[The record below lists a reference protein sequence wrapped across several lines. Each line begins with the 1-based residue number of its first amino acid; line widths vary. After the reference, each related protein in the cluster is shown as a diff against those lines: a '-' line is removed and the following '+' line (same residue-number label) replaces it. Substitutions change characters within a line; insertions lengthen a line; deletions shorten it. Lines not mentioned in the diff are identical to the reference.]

1 MEQKITKEELFR
13 ESDALNAYITDAL
26 SIYSGLRK
34 TELTGVN
41 GFKYAARK
49 KEDHTKIDEND
60 FSTFFNQILVVDYL
74 QKHNINIFAMS
85 DEEKRNLQVDISEK
99 ISSSILS
106 DDKTQVIVKSDDV
119 TKDNID
125 YEFVLNTFN
134 YDEIVAFEKFYDMA
148 KKANIPYYISIN
160 SDFSFSFNDSII
172 IGCSK
177 DNLEQT
183 LEVLNE
189 FVLKNADILLKPMKF
204 VKNIGN
210 VVGFREVSHENL
222 SVYTEVYNALIKAID
237 DTLATYGQVPEND
250 LDRYKKLDA
259 FSLNDAKAML
269 IENLKQNLINSKL
282 DLEHYGSFKKS
293 EPVVQMDETVIRVPK
308 PTVAF
313 EETKDVDSVE
323 STVEVPE
330 VDSSVLANETEI
342 PKVAFNETDADVLA
356 QEPQDSTNAVE
367 NENKE
372 MDSTDKA
379 IDDFLNSMMPNDA
392 ELKQESNQSI
402 ENDSSS
408 VTSQADSTIAPESEP
423 SSLTNEELDAILD
436 NAAEIEQQKREF
448 NERTKKYQSIV
459 SESNL
464 LNTKLI
470 YNGEEISLLDY
481 LDKIDVLNKIPVDAT
496 ISTENGKKSGEEFIR
511 ECVIPYAL
519 NKTDNDLD
527 SIMSAYGA
535 KIVKEKT
542 GILSRLFR

>member
-49 KEDHTKIDEND
+49 KEDHTKIDETD

-160 SDFSFSFNDSII
+160 SDFSVSFNDSII

-183 LEVLNE
+183 LEVLDE
-189 FVLKNADILLKPMKF
+189 FVLKNSDILLKPMKF

-313 EETKDVDSVE
+313 EETKNVDSVE
-323 STVEVPE
+323 STVEIPE
-330 VDSSVLANETEI
+330 VDSSVLTNETEI
-342 PKVAFNETDADVLA
+342 PKVAFNETDADALV

-372 MDSTDKA
+372 VDSTDKA

-392 ELKQESNQSI
+392 ELKQENNKSI

>member
-49 KEDHTKIDEND
+49 KEDHTKIDETD

-160 SDFSFSFNDSII
+160 SDFSVSFNDSII

-183 LEVLNE
+183 LEVLDE

-210 VVGFREVSHENL
+210 VVGFREASHENI

-293 EPVVQMDETVIRVPK
+293 EPVVQMDETVIKVPK

-313 EETKDVDSVE
+313 EETKNVDSAE
-323 STVEVPE
+323 STVEIPE

-342 PKVAFNETDADVLA
+342 PKVAFNETNADALV
-356 QEPQDSTNAVE
+356 QEPQDSTNPVE
-367 NENKE
+367 SENKE
-372 MDSTDKA
+372 VDSTDKA

-392 ELKQESNQSI
+392 ELKQENNKSI

>member
-293 EPVVQMDETVIRVPK
+293 EPIVQMDETVIRVPK

-323 STVEVPE
+323 STVEIPE
-330 VDSSVLANETEI
+330 VDSSILANETEI
-342 PKVAFNETDADVLA
+342 PKVAFNEKNADALV
-356 QEPQDSTNAVE
+356 QEPQDSTNPVE
-367 NENKE
+367 SENKE
-372 MDSTDKA
+372 VDSTDKA
-379 IDDFLNSMMPNDA
+379 IDDFLNSMMPDGT

-402 ENDSSS
+402 ESDSSS
-408 VTSQADSTIAPESEP
+408 ITSQNDTTVTPESEP

-436 NAAEIEQQKREF
+436 NAAEIEQQKRAF

>member
-342 PKVAFNETDADVLA
+342 PKVAFNETDADALV

-372 MDSTDKA
+372 VDSTDKA

-392 ELKQESNQSI
+392 ELKQENNKSI

-448 NERTKKYQSIV
+448 NEKAKKYQSIV
-459 SESNL
+459 SESNF

-496 ISTENGKKSGEEFIR
+496 ISTENGKKSGEEFIK

>member
-204 VKNIGN
+204 VKNIGD

-293 EPVVQMDETVIRVPK
+293 EPVVQMNETVIRVPK

-330 VDSSVLANETEI
+330 VDSSVLTNETEI
-342 PKVAFNETDADVLA
+342 PKVTFNETNADVLA
-356 QEPQDSTNAVE
+356 QEPQDSINPVE
-367 NENKE
+367 SENKE
-372 MDSTDKA
+372 VDSTDKA
-379 IDDFLNSMMPNDA
+379 IDDFLNSMMPNGA

-408 VTSQADSTIAPESEP
+408 ITSQNDTTVTPESEP

-436 NAAEIEQQKREF
+436 NAAEIEQQKRAF
-448 NERTKKYQSIV
+448 NERAKKYQSIV
-459 SESNL
+459 SESNF

-496 ISTENGKKSGEEFIR
+496 ISTENGKKSGEEFIK

>member
-49 KEDHTKIDEND
+49 KEDHTKIDETD

-177 DNLEQT
+177 NNLEQT

-210 VVGFREVSHENL
+210 VVGFRKVSHENL

-330 VDSSVLANETEI
+330 VDSSVLTNETEI
-342 PKVAFNETDADVLA
+342 PKVTFNETNADVLA
-356 QEPQDSTNAVE
+356 QEPQDSIKPVE
-367 NENKE
+367 SENKE
-372 MDSTDKA
+372 VDSTDKA
-379 IDDFLNSMMPNDA
+379 IDDFLNSMMPDGA

-402 ENDSSS
+402 ESDSSS
-408 VTSQADSTIAPESEP
+408 ITSQNDTTVTPESEP

-448 NERTKKYQSIV
+448 NERAKKYQSIV
-459 SESNL
+459 SESNF

>member
-1 MEQKITKEELFR
+1 
-13 ESDALNAYITDAL
+13 
-26 SIYSGLRK
+26 
-34 TELTGVN
+34 
-41 GFKYAARK
+41 
-49 KEDHTKIDEND
+49 
-60 FSTFFNQILVVDYL
+60 
-74 QKHNINIFAMS
+74 MS

-183 LEVLNE
+183 LDVLNE
-189 FVLKNADILLKPMKF
+189 FILKNADILLKPMKF

-330 VDSSVLANETEI
+330 VDSSVLTNETEI
-342 PKVAFNETDADVLA
+342 PKVTFNETNADVLA
-356 QEPQDSTNAVE
+356 QDPQDSINPVE
-367 NENKE
+367 SENKE
-372 MDSTDKA
+372 VDSTDKA
-379 IDDFLNSMMPNDA
+379 IDDFLNSMMPNGA

-402 ENDSSS
+402 ESGSSS
-408 VTSQADSTIAPESEP
+408 IASQNDTTVTPESEP

-448 NERTKKYQSIV
+448 NEKAKKYQSIV

>member
-189 FVLKNADILLKPMKF
+189 FILKNADILLKPMKF
-204 VKNIGN
+204 IKNIGN

-330 VDSSVLANETEI
+330 VDSSVLTNETEI
-342 PKVAFNETDADVLA
+342 PKVTFNETNADVLA
-356 QEPQDSTNAVE
+356 QEPQDSINPVE
-367 NENKE
+367 SENKE
-372 MDSTDKA
+372 VDSTDKA
-379 IDDFLNSMMPNDA
+379 IDDFLNSMMPNGA

-408 VTSQADSTIAPESEP
+408 ITSQNDTTVTPESEP

-436 NAAEIEQQKREF
+436 NAAEIEQQKRAF
-448 NERTKKYQSIV
+448 NERAKKYQSIV
-459 SESNL
+459 SESNF

-470 YNGEEISLLDY
+470 YNGQEISLLDY

>member
-1 MEQKITKEELFR
+1 MEQKITKEELFGK
-13 ESDALNAYITDAL
+13 SDALNTYITDAL
-26 SIYSGLRK
+26 STYSGLRK

-49 KEDHTKIDEND
+49 KEDHTKIDETD

-85 DEEKRNLQVDISEK
+85 DEEKRNLQVDISKK

-160 SDFSFSFNDSII
+160 SDFSVSFNDSII

-183 LEVLNE
+183 LEVLDE
-189 FVLKNADILLKPMKF
+189 FVLKNSDILLKPMKF

-313 EETKDVDSVE
+313 EETKNVDSVE
-323 STVEVPE
+323 STVEIPE
-330 VDSSVLANETEI
+330 VDSSVLTNETEI
-342 PKVAFNETDADVLA
+342 PKVAFNETNADALV

-392 ELKQESNQSI
+392 ELKQENNKSI

>member
-1 MEQKITKEELFR
+1 MEQKITKEELFGK
-13 ESDALNAYITDAL
+13 SDALNAYITDAL

-49 KEDHTKIDEND
+49 KEDHTKIDETD

-160 SDFSFSFNDSII
+160 SDFSVSFNDSII

-183 LEVLNE
+183 LEVLDE
-189 FVLKNADILLKPMKF
+189 FVLKNSDILLKPMKF

-313 EETKDVDSVE
+313 EETKNVDSVE
-323 STVEVPE
+323 STVEIPE
-330 VDSSVLANETEI
+330 VDSSVLTNETEI
-342 PKVAFNETDADVLA
+342 PKVAFNETDADALV

-392 ELKQESNQSI
+392 ELKQENNKSI

>member
-210 VVGFREVSHENL
+210 VVGFREVSHKNL

-342 PKVAFNETDADVLA
+342 PKVAFNETNADALV

-392 ELKQESNQSI
+392 ELKQENNKSI

-448 NERTKKYQSIV
+448 NERAKKYQSIV

>member
-177 DNLEQT
+177 DNLEQN
-183 LEVLNE
+183 LDVLNE

-293 EPVVQMDETVIRVPK
+293 EPVVQKDETVIKVPK

-313 EETKDVDSVE
+313 EETKNVDSAE
-323 STVEVPE
+323 STVEIPE
-330 VDSSVLANETEI
+330 VDSSVLTNETEI
-342 PKVAFNETDADVLA
+342 PKVAFNETDADALV

-402 ENDSSS
+402 ESDSSS
-408 VTSQADSTIAPESEP
+408 ITSQNDTTVTPESEP

>member
-49 KEDHTKIDEND
+49 KEDHTKIDETD

-160 SDFSFSFNDSII
+160 SDFSVSFNDSII

-189 FVLKNADILLKPMKF
+189 FVLKNSDILLKPMKF

-237 DTLATYGQVPEND
+237 DTLATYGQIPEND

-323 STVEVPE
+323 SPVEIPE

-342 PKVAFNETDADVLA
+342 PKVAFNETNADALV
-356 QEPQDSTNAVE
+356 QEPQDSTNPVE
-367 NENKE
+367 SENKE
-372 MDSTDKA
+372 VDSTDKA
-379 IDDFLNSMMPNDA
+379 IDDFLNSMMPDGA

-448 NERTKKYQSIV
+448 NERAKKYQSIV
-459 SESNL
+459 SESNF

>member
-74 QKHNINIFAMS
+74 QKHNINIFAMT

-293 EPVVQMDETVIRVPK
+293 EPVVQKDETVIRVPK

-330 VDSSVLANETEI
+330 VDSSVLTNETEI
-342 PKVAFNETDADVLA
+342 PKVTFNETNADVLA
-356 QEPQDSTNAVE
+356 QEPQDSIKPVE
-367 NENKE
+367 SENKE
-372 MDSTDKA
+372 VDSTDKA
-379 IDDFLNSMMPNDA
+379 IDDFLNSMMPDGA

-402 ENDSSS
+402 ESDSSS
-408 VTSQADSTIAPESEP
+408 ITSQNDTTVTPESEP

-436 NAAEIEQQKREF
+436 NAAEIEQQKRES
-448 NERTKKYQSIV
+448 NDRAKKYQSIV
-459 SESNL
+459 SELNL

>member
-293 EPVVQMDETVIRVPK
+293 EPIVQMDETVIRVPK

-330 VDSSVLANETEI
+330 VDSSVLTNETEI
-342 PKVAFNETDADVLA
+342 PKVTFNETNADVLV
-356 QEPQDSTNAVE
+356 QEPQDSTNPVE
-367 NENKE
+367 SENKE

-379 IDDFLNSMMPNDA
+379 IDDFLNSMMPNGA

>member
-1 MEQKITKEELFR
+1 MEQKITKEELFGK
-13 ESDALNAYITDAL
+13 SDALNTYITDAL
-26 SIYSGLRK
+26 STYSGLRK

-119 TKDNID
+119 SKDNID

-183 LEVLNE
+183 LDVLNE

-210 VVGFREVSHENL
+210 VVGFRKVSHENL

-330 VDSSVLANETEI
+330 VDSSVLTNETEI
-342 PKVAFNETDADVLA
+342 PKVTFNETNADVLA
-356 QEPQDSTNAVE
+356 QEPQDSIKPVE
-367 NENKE
+367 SENKE
-372 MDSTDKA
+372 VDSTDKA
-379 IDDFLNSMMPNDA
+379 IDDFLNSMMPDGA

-408 VTSQADSTIAPESEP
+408 ITSQNDTTVTPESEP

-448 NERTKKYQSIV
+448 NERAKKYQSIV
-459 SESNL
+459 SESNF

>member
-1 MEQKITKEELFR
+1 MEQKITKEELFGK
-13 ESDALNAYITDAL
+13 SDALNTYITDAL
-26 SIYSGLRK
+26 STYSGLRK

-183 LEVLNE
+183 LEVLDE

-342 PKVAFNETDADVLA
+342 PKVAFNETDADALV

-372 MDSTDKA
+372 VDSTDKA

-392 ELKQESNQSI
+392 ELKQENNKSI

-436 NAAEIEQQKREF
+436 NVAEIEQQKREF
-448 NERTKKYQSIV
+448 NERAKKYQSIV
-459 SESNL
+459 SELNL

-470 YNGEEISLLDY
+470 YNGKEISLLDY

>member
-183 LEVLNE
+183 LDVLNE

-330 VDSSVLANETEI
+330 VDSSVLTNETEI
-342 PKVAFNETDADVLA
+342 PKVTFNETNADVLA
-356 QEPQDSTNAVE
+356 EEPQDSIKPVE
-367 NENKE
+367 SENKE
-372 MDSTDKA
+372 VDSTDKA
-379 IDDFLNSMMPNDA
+379 IDDFLNSMMPDGA

-402 ENDSSS
+402 ESDSSS
-408 VTSQADSTIAPESEP
+408 ITSQDDTTVTPESEP

-448 NERTKKYQSIV
+448 NERAKKYQSIV

-519 NKTDNDLD
+519 NKTDSDLD

>member
-330 VDSSVLANETEI
+330 VDSSVLTNETEI
-342 PKVAFNETDADVLA
+342 PKVTFNETNADVLA
-356 QEPQDSTNAVE
+356 QEPQDSIKPVE
-367 NENKE
+367 SENKE
-372 MDSTDKA
+372 VDSTGKA
-379 IDDFLNSMMPNDA
+379 IDDFLNSMMPDGA

-402 ENDSSS
+402 ESDSSS
-408 VTSQADSTIAPESEP
+408 ITSQNDTIVTPESEP

-448 NERTKKYQSIV
+448 NERAKKYQSIV
-459 SESNL
+459 SESNF

>member
-49 KEDHTKIDEND
+49 KEDHTKIDETD

-160 SDFSFSFNDSII
+160 SDFSVSFNDSII

-183 LEVLNE
+183 LEVLDE

-342 PKVAFNETDADVLA
+342 PKVAFNETDADALV

-372 MDSTDKA
+372 VDSTDKA

-392 ELKQESNQSI
+392 ELKQENNKSI

>member
-293 EPVVQMDETVIRVPK
+293 EPVVQMDETVIKVPK

-313 EETKDVDSVE
+313 EETKNVDSAE
-323 STVEVPE
+323 STVEIPE

-481 LDKIDVLNKIPVDAT
+481 LDKIDVLNKIPVDAN

>member
-210 VVGFREVSHENL
+210 VVGFRKVSHENL

-330 VDSSVLANETEI
+330 VDSSVLTNETEI
-342 PKVAFNETDADVLA
+342 PKVTFNETNADVLA
-356 QEPQDSTNAVE
+356 QEPQDSIKPVE
-367 NENKE
+367 SENKE
-372 MDSTDKA
+372 VDSTDKA
-379 IDDFLNSMMPNDA
+379 IDDFLNSMMPDGT

-408 VTSQADSTIAPESEP
+408 ITSQDDTTVTPESEP

-448 NERTKKYQSIV
+448 NEKAKKYQSIV

>member
-74 QKHNINIFAMS
+74 QKHNINIFAMT

-183 LEVLNE
+183 LDVLNE

-210 VVGFREVSHENL
+210 VVGFRKVSHENL

-293 EPVVQMDETVIRVPK
+293 EPIVQMDETVIRVPK

-330 VDSSVLANETEI
+330 VDSSVLTNETEI
-342 PKVAFNETDADVLA
+342 PKVTFNETNADVLA
-356 QEPQDSTNAVE
+356 QEPQDSIKPVE
-367 NENKE
+367 SENKE
-372 MDSTDKA
+372 VDSTDKA
-379 IDDFLNSMMPNDA
+379 IDDFLNSMMPDGA

-402 ENDSSS
+402 ESDSSS
-408 VTSQADSTIAPESEP
+408 ITSQDDTTVTPESEP

-436 NAAEIEQQKREF
+436 NAAEIEQQKRESTD
-448 NERTKKYQSIV
+448 RAKKYQSIV
-459 SESNL
+459 SESNS

>member
-160 SDFSFSFNDSII
+160 SDFSFIFNDSII

-313 EETKDVDSVE
+313 EETKDVNSVE
-323 STVEVPE
+323 SSVEIPE
-330 VDSSVLANETEI
+330 VDSSVLTNETEI
-342 PKVAFNETDADVLA
+342 PKVAFNEKNADVLV
-356 QEPQDSTNAVE
+356 QEPQDSTNTVE
-367 NENKE
+367 SENKE

-379 IDDFLNSMMPNDA
+379 IDDFLNSMMPNGA

>member
-330 VDSSVLANETEI
+330 VDSSVLTNETEI
-342 PKVAFNETDADVLA
+342 PKVTFNETNADVLA
-356 QEPQDSTNAVE
+356 QEPQDSIKPVE
-367 NENKE
+367 SENKE
-372 MDSTDKA
+372 VDSTDKA
-379 IDDFLNSMMPNDA
+379 IDDFLNSMMPDGA

-408 VTSQADSTIAPESEP
+408 ITSQNDSTVTPESEP

-436 NAAEIEQQKREF
+436 NAAEIEQQKRES
-448 NERTKKYQSIV
+448 NERAKKYQSIV
-459 SESNL
+459 SELNL

>member
-49 KEDHTKIDEND
+49 KEDHTKIDETD

-160 SDFSFSFNDSII
+160 SDFSVSFNDSII

-189 FVLKNADILLKPMKF
+189 FVLKNSDILLKPMKF

-237 DTLATYGQVPEND
+237 DTLATYGQIPEND

-259 FSLNDAKAML
+259 FSLNNAKAML

-323 STVEVPE
+323 SPVEIPE

-342 PKVAFNETDADVLA
+342 PKVAFNETNADALV
-356 QEPQDSTNAVE
+356 QEPQDSTNPVE
-367 NENKE
+367 SENKE
-372 MDSTDKA
+372 VDSTDKA
-379 IDDFLNSMMPNDA
+379 IDDFLNSMMPDGA

>member
-49 KEDHTKIDEND
+49 KEDHTKIDETD

-237 DTLATYGQVPEND
+237 DTLATYGQIPEND

-323 STVEVPE
+323 SPVEIPE

>member
-330 VDSSVLANETEI
+330 VDSSVLTNETEI
-342 PKVAFNETDADVLA
+342 PKVTFNETDADALV
-356 QEPQDSTNAVE
+356 QEPQDSINPVE
-367 NENKE
+367 SENKE
-372 MDSTDKA
+372 VDSTDKA
-379 IDDFLNSMMPNDA
+379 IDDFLNSMMPDGA

-408 VTSQADSTIAPESEP
+408 ITSQNDSTVTPESEP

-448 NERTKKYQSIV
+448 NEKAKKYQSIV
-459 SESNL
+459 SESNF

-496 ISTENGKKSGEEFIR
+496 ISTENGKKSGEEFIK

>member
-183 LEVLNE
+183 LDVLNE

-293 EPVVQMDETVIRVPK
+293 EPIVQMDETVIRVPK

-330 VDSSVLANETEI
+330 VDSSVLTNETEI
-342 PKVAFNETDADVLA
+342 PKVTFNETNADVLA
-356 QEPQDSTNAVE
+356 QEPQDSIKPVE
-367 NENKE
+367 SENKE
-372 MDSTDKA
+372 VDSTDKA
-379 IDDFLNSMMPNDA
+379 IDDFLNSMMPDGA

-402 ENDSSS
+402 ESDSSS
-408 VTSQADSTIAPESEP
+408 ITSQDDTTVTPESEP

-448 NERTKKYQSIV
+448 NEKAKKYQSIV

>member
-1 MEQKITKEELFR
+1 MEQKITKEELFGK
-13 ESDALNAYITDAL
+13 SDALNTYITDAL
-26 SIYSGLRK
+26 STYSGLRK

-148 KKANIPYYISIN
+148 KKANVPYYISIN
-160 SDFSFSFNDSII
+160 SDFSVSFNDSII

-183 LEVLNE
+183 LEVLDE

-237 DTLATYGQVPEND
+237 DTLATYGQIPEND

-313 EETKDVDSVE
+313 EETKNVDSVE
-323 STVEVPE
+323 STVEIPE

-342 PKVAFNETDADVLA
+342 PKVAFNETNADALV

-392 ELKQESNQSI
+392 ELKQENNKSI

>member
-49 KEDHTKIDEND
+49 KEDHTKIDETD

-189 FVLKNADILLKPMKF
+189 FILKNADILLKPMKF

-330 VDSSVLANETEI
+330 VDSSVLTNETEI
-342 PKVAFNETDADVLA
+342 PKVTFNETNADVLA
-356 QEPQDSTNAVE
+356 QEPQDSINPVE
-367 NENKE
+367 SENKE
-372 MDSTDKA
+372 VDSTDKA
-379 IDDFLNSMMPNDA
+379 IDDFLNSMMPDGA

-408 VTSQADSTIAPESEP
+408 ITSQNDTTVTPESEP

-448 NERTKKYQSIV
+448 NEKAKKYQSIV

>member
-49 KEDHTKIDEND
+49 KEDHTKIDETD

-106 DDKTQVIVKSDDV
+106 DDKTQVIVKSEDV

-237 DTLATYGQVPEND
+237 DTLATYGQIPEND

-342 PKVAFNETDADVLA
+342 PKVAFNETDADALV

-372 MDSTDKA
+372 VDSTDKA

-392 ELKQESNQSI
+392 ELKQENNKSI

-448 NERTKKYQSIV
+448 NERAKKYQSIV
-459 SESNL
+459 SELNL

>member
-1 MEQKITKEELFR
+1 MEQKITKEELFGK
-13 ESDALNAYITDAL
+13 SDALNAYITDAL

-49 KEDHTKIDEND
+49 KEDHTKIDETD

-134 YDEIVAFEKFYDMA
+134 YDEIVAFEKFYDMS

-237 DTLATYGQVPEND
+237 DTLATYGQIPEND

-323 STVEVPE
+323 SPVEIPE
-330 VDSSVLANETEI
+330 VDSSALANETEI

-356 QEPQDSTNAVE
+356 QEPQDSINTAE
-367 NENKE
+367 SENKE
-372 MDSTDKA
+372 MNSTDKA
-379 IDDFLNSMMPNDA
+379 IDDFLNSMMPNGA

-402 ENDSSS
+402 ENNSSS
-408 VTSQADSTIAPESEP
+408 ITSQADSTITPESEP

>member
-49 KEDHTKIDEND
+49 KEDHTKIDETD

-134 YDEIVAFEKFYDMA
+134 YDEIVAFEKFYDMS

-237 DTLATYGQVPEND
+237 DTLATYGQIPEND

-323 STVEVPE
+323 SPVEIPE

-342 PKVAFNETDADVLA
+342 PKVTFNETNADVLA
-356 QEPQDSTNAVE
+356 QEPQDSINPVE

-392 ELKQESNQSI
+392 ELKQENNKSI

>member
-1 MEQKITKEELFR
+1 MEQKITKEELFGK
-13 ESDALNAYITDAL
+13 SDALNAYITDAL
-26 SIYSGLRK
+26 STYSGLRK

-160 SDFSFSFNDSII
+160 SDFSVSFNDSII

-210 VVGFREVSHENL
+210 IVGFREVSHENL

-237 DTLATYGQVPEND
+237 DTLATYGQIPEND

-323 STVEVPE
+323 SPVEIPE

-342 PKVAFNETDADVLA
+342 PKVAFNETNADALV
-356 QEPQDSTNAVE
+356 QEPQDSTNTAE
-367 NENKE
+367 SENKE

-379 IDDFLNSMMPNDA
+379 IDDFLNSMMPNGA

-402 ENDSSS
+402 ENNSSS
-408 VTSQADSTIAPESEP
+408 ITSQADSTITPESEP

>member
-49 KEDHTKIDEND
+49 KEDHTKIDETD

-313 EETKDVDSVE
+313 EETKNVDSVE
-323 STVEVPE
+323 STVEIPE
-330 VDSSVLANETEI
+330 VDFSVLTNETEI

-392 ELKQESNQSI
+392 ELKQENNKSI

-408 VTSQADSTIAPESEP
+408 VTSQADSTIAPESEH

>member
-1 MEQKITKEELFR
+1 MEQKITKEELFG

-330 VDSSVLANETEI
+330 VDSSVLTNETEI
-342 PKVAFNETDADVLA
+342 PKVTFNETNADALV

-392 ELKQESNQSI
+392 ELKQENNKSI

-423 SSLTNEELDAILD
+423 SSLTNEELAAILD

>member
-74 QKHNINIFAMS
+74 QKHNINIFAMT

-330 VDSSVLANETEI
+330 VDSSVLTNETEI
-342 PKVAFNETDADVLA
+342 PKVTFNETNADALV
-356 QEPQDSTNAVE
+356 QEPQDSINPVE
-367 NENKE
+367 SENKE
-372 MDSTDKA
+372 VDSTDKA
-379 IDDFLNSMMPNDA
+379 IDDFLNSMMPDGA

-408 VTSQADSTIAPESEP
+408 ITSQNDTTVTPESEP

>member
-148 KKANIPYYISIN
+148 KKANVPYYISIN
-160 SDFSFSFNDSII
+160 SDFSVSFNDSII

-293 EPVVQMDETVIRVPK
+293 EPVVQMDETVIKVPK

-313 EETKDVDSVE
+313 EETKNVDSAE
-323 STVEVPE
+323 STVEIPE

-408 VTSQADSTIAPESEP
+408 VTSQNDTTVTPESEP